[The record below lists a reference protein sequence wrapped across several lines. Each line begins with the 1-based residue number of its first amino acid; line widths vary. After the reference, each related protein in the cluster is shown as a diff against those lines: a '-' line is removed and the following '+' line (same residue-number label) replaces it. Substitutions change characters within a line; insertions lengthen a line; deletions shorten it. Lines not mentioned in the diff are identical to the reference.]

1 MRGGAHSESFEH
13 FEARARCVQTE
24 LRALAAGE
32 IDERLDGRLEQVQ
45 RRFGVAEVG
54 REVVVAALWNA
65 RELVEVGAHELRLT
79 GLLLAAHRPL
89 RSLARSQS
97 NWPAVANSQVGRKS
111 MPRTIEVASAP
122 AMAAAH
128 L

>member
-1 MRGGAHSESFEH
+1 MRGGAHSEPFEH

-54 REVVVAALWNA
+54 REVEGGRWNRVAHGLFGPVV
-65 RELVEVGAHELRLT
+65 VC
-79 GLLLAAHRPL
+79 
-89 RSLARSQS
+89 SSS
-97 NWPAVANSQVGRKS
+97 
-111 MPRTIEVASAP
+111 RTTP
-122 AMAAAH
+122 C
-128 L
+128 